1 MMIQSSLN
9 HMIRSFFILINKFK
23 RKEILKMGDKNPN
36 KQLKKKKESPKKS
49 AAAPSIK
56 AQTTPQKKPN

>member
-1 MMIQSSLN
+1 
-9 HMIRSFFILINKFK
+9 
-23 RKEILKMGDKNPN
+23 MGDKNTN

-56 AQTTPQKKPN
+56 VPSTPQKKPN